1 MKLLHTADL
10 HLGKILHEYS
20 LIEDQRHMFQTLLA
34 ILKDPSFNALVIAG
48 DVYDRSIPPPD
59 AVKLLGAFL
68 GQLKKECPA
77 VEALLISGN
86 HDSASRLGFGRELF
100 AELGVHIGTEPEDA
114 CKPVVITVGEEK
126 TAFFMLPFLAAGSL
140 KSVLTCEDGREPAPL
155 RSQALLA
162 REAAPRLEKARR
174 EALENGVDN
183 TVLAAHLFA
192 SGGRSSQS
200 ERTFLGNA
208 ELVDINLFSGFD
220 YIALGHLH
228 TFQKAGEKAFYS
240 GSPLAYSFSETDHGK
255 VFLAVTLEKGKAPHV
270 EPIPITPL
278 RKMTRLKGEF
288 ASFLQGASEGAK
300 EAASDY
306 LEITLTGTTLIENPL
321 SLLSRRFPYL
331 LRIDQS
337 DAVNARLR
345 ERTAGLKNLRNM
357 KETGAA
363 QAPAVKKNDIVDDFS
378 IFLDEIYGDKDVYV
392 EELALFKDMLLETEA
407 ET

>member
-1 MKLLHTADL
+1 MKLLHTADI
-10 HLGKILHEYS
+10 HLGKVLHEYS
-20 LIEDQRHMFQTLLA
+20 LIEDQRYMLQKLLA
-34 ILKDPSFNALVIAG
+34 VLKDPSFNALVIAG

-59 AVKLLGAFL
+59 AVKLLGPFL

-77 VEALLISGN
+77 VEVFLISGN

-100 AELGVHIGTEPEDA
+100 AELGVHVGTEPEDA
-114 CKPVVITVGEEK
+114 CKPVVVTVREEK
-126 TAFFMLPFLAAGSL
+126 TAFFLLPFLAAGSL
-140 KSVLTCEDGREPAPL
+140 KSVLTCGDGQEPAPL

-162 REAAPRLEKARR
+162 REAAARLEKARL
-174 EALENGVDN
+174 EALENGADN
-183 TVLAAHLFA
+183 TALVAHLFA
-192 SGGRSSQS
+192 SGGLSSQS

-240 GSPLAYSFSETDHGK
+240 GSPLAYSFSEAGREK
-255 VFLAVTLEKGKAPHV
+255 VFLAVTLEKGKAPRI

-288 ASFLQGASEGAK
+288 ASFLQGASDETQ
-300 EAASDY
+300 AAAFDY
-306 LEITLTGTTLIENPL
+306 LEITLTDTALIENPL

-345 ERTAGLKNLRNM
+345 ERTAVLKDM
-357 KETGAA
+357 C
-363 QAPAVKKNDIVDDFS
+363 AVHTAFMMKKNDIVDDFS
-378 IFLDEIYGDKDVYV
+378 AFLGEIHGRKDAYE
-392 EELALFKDMLLETEA
+392 EELALFKDMLLEMEA
-407 ET
+407 EP

>member
-1 MKLLHTADL
+1 MKLLHTADI
-10 HLGKILHEYS
+10 HLGKVLHEHS
-20 LIEDQRHMFQTLLA
+20 LIEDQRHMLQTLLA

-59 AVKLLGAFL
+59 AVKLLGPFL

-77 VEALLISGN
+77 VEVFLISGN

-100 AELGVHIGTEPEDA
+100 AELGVHVGTEPENA
-114 CKPVVITVGEEK
+114 STPVVVTVGQEK

-140 KSVLTCEDGREPAPL
+140 KSELTREDGQEPAPL
-155 RSQALLA
+155 RSQASLA
-162 REAAPRLEKARR
+162 KEAAARLEKARC
-174 EALENGVDN
+174 EAIENGADN
-183 TVLAAHLFA
+183 TALVAHLFA
-192 SGGRSSQS
+192 SGGVSSQS

-228 TFQKAGEKAFYS
+228 TFQQAGEKAFYS
-240 GSPLAYSFSETDHGK
+240 GSPLAYSFSEAGRGK
-255 VFLAVTLEKGKAPHV
+255 AFLAVTLEKGKTPLV

-278 RKMTRLKGEF
+278 RKMTRIKGEF
-288 ASFLQGASEGAK
+288 ASFLRGDAADEASAAAQA
-300 EAASDY
+300 AASDY
-306 LEITLTGTTLIENPL
+306 LEITLTGTALVENPL

-337 DAVNARLR
+337 AAVNMRLR
-345 ERTAGLKNLRNM
+345 ERTAVLK
-357 KETGAA
+357 TAYAA
-363 QAPAVKKNDIVDDFS
+363 HTHTMKKNDIVDDFS
-378 IFLDEIYGDKDVYV
+378 AFLGERYGAEDAYA

-407 ET
+407 ES